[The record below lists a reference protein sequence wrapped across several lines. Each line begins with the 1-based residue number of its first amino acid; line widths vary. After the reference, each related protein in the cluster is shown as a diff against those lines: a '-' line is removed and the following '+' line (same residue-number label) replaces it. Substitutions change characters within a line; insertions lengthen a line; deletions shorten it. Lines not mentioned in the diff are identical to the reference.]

1 MSNKVFKRVAAT
13 LLAVLLLFYVGLQ
26 IYNSNHS
33 SIQTETATYMTAS
46 DTIETTGYIV
56 RNETY
61 LTSDAGGVLNYV
73 LEDGESVKENGVV
86 AQIYASAEDASAQN
100 QISKL
105 QGEIDNL
112 ERLTTAADQISLS
125 TSPDVIDGQI
135 TAQINQFLSV
145 VNSGNYSGIGG
156 ARDELT
162 YLLNQR
168 QIITGKPNG
177 YADRLNA
184 LKSQLESM
192 KAQAAGPVGTV
203 NSPAAGY
210 FIGSTDGYETSF
222 SYDNVKEITLDPVSY
237 THLWRM
243 RAAQRAAQSWF
254 GICFITRPPE

>member
-135 TAQINQFLSV
+135 TAPNQPVFIRGEFRQLFWNRRRQGRADLSFK
-145 VNSGNYSGIGG
+145 S
-156 ARDELT
+156 A
-162 YLLNQR
+162 
-168 QIITGKPNG
+168 
-177 YADRLNA
+177 ADHYW
-184 LKSQLESM
+184 Q
-192 KAQAAGPVGTV
+192 
-203 NSPAAGY
+203 
-210 FIGSTDGYETSF
+210 
-222 SYDNVKEITLDPVSY
+222 
-237 THLWRM
+237 
-243 RAAQRAAQSWF
+243 AQRIRGQA
-254 GICFITRPPE
+254 